1 MQEIWK
7 NIPGYEEYYQ
17 VSNYGKI
24 RSLHKKKSI
33 DQPYYELKPTLINSG
48 YYHVTLYSPTQGR
61 HKMLVH
67 KIVAQVFIPNPDK
80 LPCVNH
86 KDENKLNNSADN
98 LEWCTYAYNNAYG
111 TAKIRSIEKISK
123 PINQFTLQGTW
134 IATYQSASVA
144 SKLLNICKT
153 DIHYCCKKKLETAG
167 GYIWEYA
174 MSNSKQESH
183 SQNPT
188 NHNNLHSQ

>member
-1 MQEIWK
+1 MQEIWVPVK
-7 NIPGYEEYYQ
+7 NYEQFYQ
-17 VSNYGKI
+17 ISNLGRI
-24 RSLHKKKSI
+24 RSFHKKKNTESFYI
-33 DQPYYELKPTLINSG
+33 LNPTLINSG
-48 YYHVTLYSPTQGR
+48 YYNVTLYSPQAGR

-67 KIVAQVFIPNPDK
+67 RLVAETFIPNPDN

-123 PINQFTLQGTW
+123 PIKQFTFQGAW

-144 SKLLNICKT
+144 SKLLGFSKS
-153 DIHYCCKKKLETAG
+153 DILSCCHKKSEQAH
-167 GYIWEYA
+167 GYKWEFI
-174 MSNSKQESH
+174 S
-183 SQNPT
+183 
-188 NHNNLHSQ
+188 